1 MSARKPEC
9 AGEVV
14 VDAYVNPVDV
24 GDPEGGWEDDE
35 DVFGAPWEEEA
46 WDDSGA

>member
-1 MSARKPEC
+1 MHRHPWDPYRDSW
-9 AGEVV
+9 GTH
-14 VDAYVNPVDV
+14 VNPVDV

-35 DVFGAPWEEEA
+35 DMFEAPWEEET